1 VRRDTLLWEFRALLR
16 PPVLEIVAVLFFY
29 VAFSF
34 LFWLGMGSA
43 TMGASSDMSV
53 KAPMVMSKL
62 LTVAASLRISEA
74 YFPFMIFAAL
84 FCALTFANEIEKG
97 TMKGYLSLPV
107 SRAGLF
113 LSKFLAVW
121 APLTLASS
129 LALIVSLITMAS
141 TCLEYGSFIRVALAI
156 FATYAILGFFLVSIG
171 SLFSIVSKNT
181 YVGIIT
187 SFFAFYVM
195 GMLNDSGVDYLPDG
209 VIMSQYLYLAGRTPD
224 VAFPSLLVTPVL
236 GVIFF
241 ILGFIYF
248 TRRLEVG

>member
-1 VRRDTLLWEFRALLR
+1 MRRDTLLWEFRALLR
-16 PPVLEIVAVLFFY
+16 MPVLELVTVLFFF
-29 VAFSF
+29 VAFSQ
-34 LFWLGMGSA
+34 LFSLGYGIRV
-43 TMGASSDMSV
+43 MGASSVMSV
-53 KAPMVMSKL
+53 EAPMVMSKL
-62 LTVAASLRISEA
+62 LTTLASLRISEA

-113 LSKFLAVW
+113 VSKFLAVW
-121 APLTLASS
+121 VPLTLASS
-129 LALIVSLITMAS
+129 LALIVSLITLAS
-141 TCLEYGSFIRVALAI
+141 TCMEYGSFIRVALAI

-187 SFFAFYVM
+187 SFFAFYVI
-195 GMLNDSGVDYLPDG
+195 GMLNESGVDYLPDG
-209 VIMSQYLYLAGRTPD
+209 VIMSQYLYLAGRSTD
-224 VAFPSLLVTPVL
+224 VAFSSLLVTPVL